1 MNLRWF
7 QNHLISLIGG
17 TIFIVLLAGMIW
29 FLHDAYTQQDAVLEE
44 LTAQNTALEGLR
56 SERTFPSKEN
66 IQLLKQDRVNLQQ
79 LYDEMRESATHPPLH
94 GPELIRDVDFRKFQE
109 ATVNRLAKAAAAEGI
124 HAPEMFGFSRY
135 DANFPCRNPRAAD
148 DECRRLLALLSK
160 QLVTVEKLVNLM
172 ITNKVEEILA
182 IRRTE
187 VEPGESSADALNVPI
202 NNTSNSLYQTYPFEL
217 QFVCDTPVLRDLLN
231 GLMQTDALFVIRA
244 LKIDSTAVKLK
255 SLEMPSTTGEPNAP
269 APSAPNAPKPA
280 EPTGEVRTRR
290 LNVTL
295 RLDLVEF
302 TAATSPKP
310 RPGHE

>member
-7 QNHLISLIGG
+7 RNHLISLIGG
-17 TIFIVLLAGMIW
+17 TVFIVLLAVMIW
-29 FLHDAYTQQDAVLEE
+29 FLHDAYTQQDSVLED
-44 LTAQNTALEGLR
+44 LSAQNSALDGLR
-56 SERTFPSKEN
+56 GEKTFPSKEN
-66 IQLLKQDRVNLQQ
+66 IELLKQDRVNIQA
-79 LYDEMRESATHPPLH
+79 LYDDMRESATHPHLH

-109 ATVNRLAKAAAAEGI
+109 ATVNRLAKAAAVQGI

-187 VEPGESSADALNVPI
+187 VEPGEVSADALNVPI
-202 NNTSNSLYQTYPFEL
+202 NNNSNSLYQTYPFEL
-217 QFVCDTPVLRDLLN
+217 QFMCDTSVLRDLLN
-231 GLMQTDALFVIRA
+231 GLMQTDGLFVIRA

-255 SLEMPSTTGEPNAP
+255 SLDMPSATGELSTPNAL
-269 APSAPNAPKPA
+269 KPV
-280 EPTGEVRTRR
+280 EQPTGEVRTRR

-302 TAATSPKP
+302 AAANPAKP
-310 RPGHE
+310 RSARE

>member
-7 QNHLISLIGG
+7 RNHLISLIGG
-17 TIFIVLLAGMIW
+17 TVFIVLLAGIIW
-29 FLHDAYTQQDAVLEE
+29 FLHDAYTQQDSVLEE
-44 LTAQNTALEGLR
+44 LTAQNSALEGLR
-56 SERTFPSKEN
+56 GEKTFPSKEN
-66 IQLLKQDRVNLQQ
+66 IELLKQDRVNIQQ
-79 LYDEMRESATHPPLH
+79 LYNDMRESATHPPLH

-109 ATVNRLAKAAAAEGI
+109 ATVNRLAKAAAAQGI
-124 HAPEMFGFSRY
+124 RAPEMFGFSRY
-135 DANFPCRNPRAAD
+135 DANFPCRNPRATD
-148 DECRRLLALLSK
+148 DECRRLLAILSK
-160 QLVTVEKLVNLM
+160 QLVTVEKIVNLM

-187 VEPGESSADALNVPI
+187 VEPGEISADALNVPI
-202 NNTSNSLYQTYPFEL
+202 NINSNSLYQTYPFEL

-231 GLMQTDALFVIRA
+231 GLMKTDGLFVVRA

-255 SLEMPSTTGEPNAP
+255 SLDMPGTSEPAT
-269 APSAPNAPKPA
+269 PNTAKPA

-302 TAATSPKP
+302 TMAPPAKP
-310 RPGHE
+310 HLAHE

>member
-17 TIFIVLLAGMIW
+17 TVFIVLLAGMIW
-29 FLHDAYTQQDAVLEE
+29 FLHDAYTQQAAVLDE

-56 SERTFPSKEN
+56 GERTFPSKEN
-66 IQLLKQDRVNLQQ
+66 IQLLKKDRENLQQ
-79 LYDEMRESATHPPLH
+79 LYDDMRESASHPLLH

-109 ATVNRLAKAAAAEGI
+109 ATVNRLAKAAAAQGI

-182 IRRTE
+182 IHRTE

-255 SLEMPSTTGEPNAP
+255 SLEMPSAGE
-269 APSAPNAPKPA
+269 PSAPNAPKPAA

-302 TAATSPKP
+302 TAATPAQP
-310 RPGHE
+310 RPRQE